1 MVKVAQ
7 LIGTQFIREKNTFDV
22 AVGFVI
28 ATAAQNVIKSFV
40 EDLVSPPIGF
50 VTGRSLEGV
59 LTLRPQSD
67 TRPALEIAYGK
78 FLKSVLQ
85 FVLMLVFAVNM
96 GRVMRWIFQV
106 PKVQ

>member
-40 EDLVSPPIGF
+40 EDLVSPPIGLA
-50 VTGRSLEGV
+50 TGRSLEGV
-59 LTLRPQSD
+59 LTLRQQTD
-67 TRPALEIAYGK
+67 DKPAIVIAYGK
-78 FLKSVLQ
+78 FLKNVLQ
-85 FVLMLVFAVNM
+85 FLLMLVFAVNM
-96 GRVMRWIFQV
+96 GSFMRWVFR
-106 PKVQ
+106 VQSP